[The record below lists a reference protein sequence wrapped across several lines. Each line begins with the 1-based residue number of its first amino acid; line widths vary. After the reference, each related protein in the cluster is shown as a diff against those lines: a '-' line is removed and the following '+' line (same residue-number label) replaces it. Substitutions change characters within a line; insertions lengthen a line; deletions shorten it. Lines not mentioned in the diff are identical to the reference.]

1 MRSTLL
7 IAAVAGLLVDS
18 SFANKFQKARNFI
31 YVVPDGF
38 GAASQ
43 TLARDY
49 FSIINGK
56 GTAARPNSAEIGADS
71 IVRGYIFFFF

>member
-1 MRSTLL
+1 MRSNLL
-7 IAAVAGLLVDS
+7 VAAVAGTLIDP
-18 SFANKFQKARNFI
+18 SFAKTCQKARNFI

-38 GAASQ
+38 GPASQ

-49 FSIINGK
+49 FNIINGN

-71 IVRGYIFFFF
+71 IVRGCSLLE